1 MLKLLR
7 LPQSPGKD
15 YKDEVKVLSLHKD
28 AALDSPNIKSRLQ
41 HIGTS
46 SKTSGL
52 LSIDEPS
59 DFGQNSQRALEF
71 PLGSYREVLPG
82 GHLFR
87 QDELLMVPSPWGTQS
102 SAVQVNKGEKQISK

>member
-15 YKDEVKVLSLHKD
+15 YKDEVRVLPLHKD
-28 AALDSPNIKSRLQ
+28 SALDSPNIKSRLQ

-52 LSIDEPS
+52 LSIDEPTY
-59 DFGQNSQRALEF
+59 FGQNSQRGQEF

-102 SAVQVNKGEKQISK
+102 SSRLVNNGQKQISK

>member
-7 LPQSPGKD
+7 LPHSPGND
-15 YKDEVKVLSLHKD
+15 YNDEVQPSPLKKDSVLN
-28 AALDSPNIKSRLQ
+28 SPIIKSRLQ

-52 LSIDEPS
+52 LSIDEPTY
-59 DFGQNSQRALEF
+59 FGQNSQRALDF

-87 QDELLMVPSPWGTQS
+87 
-102 SAVQVNKGEKQISK
+102 